1 MLSAPAMY
9 QGIISGIADMGNGI
23 SSYDPGAFP
32 LTYAV
37 EVPVLADSGWAI
49 SGAMYDFIR
58 KYEPK
63 EWREVQVLSA
73 VSSGVGLV
81 VIGTGKAPIRTLE
94 EMKGKSMRVNSL
106 EFAVALGATIKDMP
120 MAAVYD
126 SVSKGVIDGVLTSL
140 EPLGAGWKLGDVLK
154 YVTLFMHPE
163 QPTVMW
169 YNAMNKEK
177 WSSLPPDIQKTILDT
192 SAEYSRKIGLTWDD
206 QMVSG
211 LEYAIRAGAQI
222 YVLPPAE
229 EARWAAALKPVTE
242 AQLQKAAD
250 KGGLTR
256 QYVDEVFA
264 YFESRVE
271 YWNGQQAQNG
281 VKPVFDRIREVLKR
295 EGIK

>member
-94 EMKGKSMRVNSL
+94 
-106 EFAVALGATIKDMP
+106 
-120 MAAVYD
+120 
-126 SVSKGVIDGVLTSL
+126 
-140 EPLGAGWKLGDVLK
+140 
-154 YVTLFMHPE
+154 
-163 QPTVMW
+163 
-169 YNAMNKEK
+169 
-177 WSSLPPDIQKTILDT
+177 
-192 SAEYSRKIGLTWDD
+192 
-206 QMVSG
+206 
-211 LEYAIRAGAQI
+211 
-222 YVLPPAE
+222 
-229 EARWAAALKPVTE
+229 
-242 AQLQKAAD
+242 
-250 KGGLTR
+250 
-256 QYVDEVFA
+256 
-264 YFESRVE
+264 
-271 YWNGQQAQNG
+271 
-281 VKPVFDRIREVLKR
+281 
-295 EGIK
+295 